1 MNKAISGVMVAG
13 AMTASLVLFG
23 CGGVAQSTAQSTAQ
37 SAAQSTQ
44 STQTQSTSQS
54 TQQQTSAS
62 TTTETAAPAN
72 STAASTPAP
81 AAQSASQ
88 ISADEAKQIALTDAG
103 LSAGDVTGLKAE
115 LDTDDAVVHYDVDF
129 KSGGNEYD
137 YDIDANNGAILTKSV
152 EVDD

>member
-23 CGGVAQSTAQSTAQ
+23 CGGAQSTAQSTAQ

-62 TTTETAAPAN
+62 TTTEAAAPAN
-72 STAASTPAP
+72 STATSTPAP
-81 AAQSASQ
+81 AAQNASQ
-88 ISADEAKQIALTDAG
+88 ISADEAKQIALNDAG
-103 LSAGDVTGLKAE
+103 LTAADVTELKAE

-129 KSGGNEYD
+129 KSGGKEYD

>member
-23 CGGVAQSTAQSTAQ
+23 CGGGAQGT
-37 SAAQSTQ
+37 AQSTQ
-44 STQTQSTSQS
+44 STQTPSTSQS

-62 TTTETAAPAN
+62 TTTETAAPTN

-88 ISADEAKQIALTDAG
+88 ISADEAKQIALADAG
-103 LSAGDVTGLKAE
+103 LSAADVTGLKAE

>member
-23 CGGVAQSTAQSTAQ
+23 CGGGAQSTAQ

-62 TTTETAAPAN
+62 TTTEAAAPAN
-72 STAASTPAP
+72 STATSTPAP
-81 AAQSASQ
+81 AAQNASQ
-88 ISADEAKQIALTDAG
+88 ISADEAKQIALNDAG
-103 LSAGDVTGLKAE
+103 LIAADVTELKAE